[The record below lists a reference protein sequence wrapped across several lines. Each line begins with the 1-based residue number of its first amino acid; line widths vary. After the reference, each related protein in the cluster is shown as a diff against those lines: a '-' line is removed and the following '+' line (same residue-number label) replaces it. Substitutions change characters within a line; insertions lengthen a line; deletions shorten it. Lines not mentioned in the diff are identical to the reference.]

1 MKLERKKKKK
11 IKPFNN
17 RNRDEIKIQELK
29 NTIIL
34 NGPRINFRKID
45 RAQKIK

>member
-1 MKLERKKKKK
+1 MKLERKKK

>member
-11 IKPFNN
+11 IKPFN
-17 RNRDEIKIQELK
+17 NRDEIKIQELK

>member
-1 MKLERKKKKK
+1 MKLERKKK

-17 RNRDEIKIQELK
+17 CNRDEIKIQELK